1 MMKFGKLYIDW
12 VKYLKKKKL
21 YEGYRIAYST
31 VCTFLNERD
40 RALQD
45 GSYWT
50 ATDLWRD
57 IDKIT
62 STPPAKDRLLGDNK
76 ADLQI
81 YRLEYAMGIIDG
93 NIEGVH
99 GRKLFKRLKEL
110 GAVANWL
117 EVAREFGY
125 ENGLLAKPKIIY
137 DTTIEPQG
145 GMYWDIPSSSSSV
158 YTLNTEII
166 DDRRSRFDRAHE
178 GQWFDRFN
186 RGNNR
191 RRNNFNDNIRWR
203 RR

>member
-1 MMKFGKLYIDW
+1 MEYCKLYIDW

-21 YEGYRIAYST
+21 YEAYRIAYST

-62 STPPAKDRLLGDNK
+62 NTPPVKDRLLGDNK

-110 GAVANWL
+110 GAVANWV

-125 ENGLLAKPKIIY
+125 ENGLLVKPKI
-137 DTTIEPQG
+137 TIEPQG
-145 GMYWDIPSSSSSV
+145 EMYWDIPSSSSV